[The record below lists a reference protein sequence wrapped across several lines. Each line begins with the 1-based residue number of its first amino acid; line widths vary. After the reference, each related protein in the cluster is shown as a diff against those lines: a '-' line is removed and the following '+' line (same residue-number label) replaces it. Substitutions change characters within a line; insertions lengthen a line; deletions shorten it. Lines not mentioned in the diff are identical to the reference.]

1 MKKARCFGMRGAA
14 LALVLFA
21 GLFVAGFPYALAAQ
35 QTSTA
40 SEEASFE
47 PLTKWKAALASG
59 DRSALAHFYSTSPPA
74 QTKVQTSKT
83 DTSTSADPSEEPA
96 FWSGLASQ
104 GMNDV
109 NAKVLEFEQ
118 PKPGIVSVVLRVEFM
133 IGTKG
138 EQKPGVVDAS
148 QVWVK
153 EGNEWKIGVT
163 ERSEA
168 APRPVERLPEPKTP
182 NVDLYPPAE
191 EAPGEIQAALTA
203 AGTDHKRVILVFGG
217 NWCYDCHVLD
227 TALRSRQM
235 APVVNANYHVVH
247 VNIGNYDANLDIAK
261 KYQVPLD
268 KGVPVIAVL
277 DAKGS
282 LLYSQQHG
290 EFESSVKIGPQDVVA
305 FLQKWK
311 PMGR

>member
-1 MKKARCFGMRGAA
+1 MKRTRSMARRGTIAA
-14 LALVLFA
+14 AVTLA
-21 GLFVAGFPYALAAQ
+21 GLFMTGSPQAFAAQ
-35 QTSTA
+35 QTRASSTG
-40 SEEASFE
+40 ASFE
-47 PLTKWKAALASG
+47 PLNQWKAAVASG
-59 DRSALAHFYSTSPPA
+59 NRAALARLYSISPPS
-74 QTKVQTSKT
+74 QTKVEISKDNTPTS
-83 DTSTSADPSEEPA
+83 SDPAEEPS

-104 GMNDV
+104 GMSAV
-109 NAKVLEFEQ
+109 NTKVLEIER
-118 PKPGIVSVVLRVEFM
+118 PKPGIVSVVLRVEFNFGPKASQQPAL
-133 IGTKG
+133 I
-138 EQKPGVVDAS
+138 EAS

-153 EGNEWKIGVT
+153 EGNDWKIGVT
-163 ERSEA
+163 QRSNVE
-168 APRPVERLPEPKTP
+168 PRLAERLPEPKTP

-191 EAPGEIQAALTA
+191 EAQGEIQAALSA
-203 AGTDHKRVILVFGG
+203 AAKDHKRVILVFGG

-227 TALRSRQM
+227 TALRSKEM
-235 APVVNANYHVVH
+235 APIVNANYHVVH

-282 LLYSQQHG
+282 LLFSQQHG

-311 PMGR
+311 PGQ

>member
-1 MKKARCFGMRGAA
+1 MKRTRRMETRGAA
-14 LALVLFA
+14 LAAVLLA
-21 GLFVAGFPYALAAQ
+21 GLFVGGLPRALAAQ
-35 QTSTA
+35 QTRAA
-40 SEEASFE
+40 SEEAGFE
-47 PLTKWKAALASG
+47 PLSQWKAALASG
-59 DRSALAHFYSTSPPA
+59 DRSALGRFYSTTPPA

-83 DTSTSADPSEEPA
+83 DTSTSSDPSEEPA
-96 FWSGLASQ
+96 FWSGLASE
-104 GMNDV
+104 GMSDV

-133 IGTKG
+133 LGPKA
-138 EQKPGVVDAS
+138 EQKPAVVEAA

-153 EGNEWKIGVT
+153 QGNDWRIGVT
-163 ERSEA
+163 QRSDPE
-168 APRPVERLPEPKTP
+168 PRPAERLPEPKTP

-191 EAPGEIQAALTA
+191 DARAEIQAALRAA
-203 AGTDHKRVILVFGG
+203 AGDHKRVILVFGG

-235 APVVNANYHVVH
+235 APIVNANYHVVH

-282 LLYSQQHG
+282 LLFSQQHG
-290 EFESSVKIGPQDVVA
+290 EFESSVKIGPKDVVA
-305 FLQKWK
+305 FLETWK
-311 PMGR
+311 PAGK

>member
-1 MKKARCFGMRGAA
+1 MKRMLWSRMRGAA
-14 LALVLFA
+14 VPEFLLVVSLIS
-21 GLFVAGFPYALAAQ
+21 GPRHALAAQ
-35 QTSTA
+35 QSNAA
-40 SEEASFE
+40 SEKANFE
-47 PLTKWKAALASG
+47 PLIQWKAALASG
-59 DRSALAHFYSTSPPA
+59 DRSALARFYSTTPPA
-74 QTKVQTSKT
+74 QTKIQASKT
-83 DTSTSADPSEEPA
+83 DTATSTDPSEEPN
-96 FWSGLASQ
+96 FWSGLALQ
-104 GMNDV
+104 GMTDV
-109 NAKVLEFEQ
+109 NAKVLEFEE
-118 PKPGIVSVVLRVEFM
+118 PRPGIVSVVLRVEFM
-133 IGTKG
+133 IGPKG
-138 EQKPGVVDAS
+138 QEKARVVDAS

-163 ERSEA
+163 ERSDA
-168 APRPVERLPEPKTP
+168 VPRPVERLPEPKTP

-191 EAPGEIQAALTA
+191 DAPAEIQAALTA
-203 AGTDHKRVILVFGG
+203 AAGDHKRVILVFGG

-235 APVVNANYHVVH
+235 APIVKANYHVVH

-311 PMGR
+311 PAGK

>member
-1 MKKARCFGMRGAA
+1 MKRTRPIWMRATAIVAMGLGGL
-14 LALVLFA
+14 LAA
-21 GLFVAGFPYALAAQ
+21 GLPYALAGQ
-35 QTSTA
+35 QTRAT

-47 PLTKWKAALASG
+47 PLTQWKAAVASG

-74 QTKVQTSKT
+74 QTKIQTSKT
-83 DTSTSADPSEEPA
+83 DTSTSTDPLEEPA

-104 GMNDV
+104 GMSEV
-109 NAKVLEFEQ
+109 NTKVLEFER

-133 IGTKG
+133 IGPKG
-138 EQKPGVVDAS
+138 QQKPAVVDAA
-148 QVWVK
+148 QVWVN
-153 EGNEWKIGVT
+153 EGNDWKIGVT
-163 ERSEA
+163 QRSDAE
-168 APRPVERLPEPKTP
+168 PRPAERLPEPKTP
-182 NVDLYPPAE
+182 NVDLYPPPE
-191 EAPGEIQAALTA
+191 DAPAEIQAALTA
-203 AGTDHKRVILVFGG
+203 AGSDHKRVILVFGG

-235 APVVNANYHVVH
+235 APIVNANYHVVH

-305 FLQKWK
+305 FLEKWK
-311 PMGR
+311 SAGR

>member
-1 MKKARCFGMRGAA
+1 MGRTRRIGMRAA
-14 LALVLFA
+14 TIVATALGGLLMA
-21 GLFVAGFPYALAAQ
+21 GSPRALAAQ
-35 QTSTA
+35 QTKAA
-40 SEEASFE
+40 SAEASFE
-47 PLTKWKAALASG
+47 PLTQWKAALASG
-59 DRSALAHFYSTSPPA
+59 DRSRLARFYSTSPPA

-83 DTSTSADPSEEPA
+83 DTSTLVDPSEEPA
-96 FWSGLASQ
+96 FWSALASQ
-104 GMNDV
+104 GMSDV

-118 PKPGIVSVVLRVEFM
+118 PKPGIVSIVLRVEFM
-133 IGTKG
+133 IGPKG
-138 EQKPGVVDAS
+138 ERKPGVVDAS

-163 ERSEA
+163 ERSDA

-191 EAPGEIQAALTA
+191 EAPAEIQAALTA

-235 APVVNANYHVVH
+235 APIVNANYHVVH
-247 VNIGNYDANLDIAK
+247 VNIGNYDANLDVAK

-311 PMGR
+311 PAH